1 MYNVPINNRI
11 IRKPILS
18 TQQARLMSTNNVRK
32 GGFSKLLL
40 GTLFVSAAGIA
51 YFQTSSRDKYFY
63 EGDSDPYAKTKKNVS
78 ELGHEI
84 AQDGS
89 VRRES
94 QGALDEL
101 DSAGK
106 HVKKSAQL
114 AGQAAKDAFSHVEK
128 EGSQAVGNFKDE
140 SRKLKDNVRS
150 DADKFLSE
158 HHLKEGD
165 HSPEYVLSHNH
176 SDPNQAAYKAANKF
190 KEAKENAS
198 NELNKETQKAKKAW
212 EETTNEAKAKAEH
225 VKEEGKSFW
234 SSIFGESKKEDVVVA
249 AQDGRKPAVP
259 QKNNYSFDYPETKG
273 EGNPM
278 VLEKLNKNKTKPE
291 WETSLEEHAQNVVH
305 DTSTLVTKDTEKVKK
320 GVWDARDKAGR
331 SEVAQETSLWTSIFG
346 KAEDKA
352 SELETKAANELH
364 ERSEEAK
371 SKWESLKNKVG
382 VTAHDVKKD
391 AENSWENVKDKANT
405 EAQRAKSNVDS
416 TVNDLSHEA
425 KKESSRLES
434 GWNNVKKQV
443 NDDAEHALH
452 SVEDA
457 AHKVSNKFKSESN
470 KVASDINKTTQDVK
484 DEGSRLTRKA
494 SDSIN
499 DLHSEVS
506 ANAEQWKKQGEQT
519 AKSWYQKGTE
529 QVKEG
534 FENVK
539 NVADKDLQWAE
550 SKVQD
555 TYTDAKDEVSRLFG
569 LRNDKE
575 AGVKG
580 HVFRGERFAEEE
592 AGHLRGTRNNVDLKP
607 AEVVVEEAHNKNF

>member
-1 MYNVPINNRI
+1 MI
-11 IRKPILS
+11 
-18 TQQARLMSTNNVRK
+18 
-32 GGFSKLLL
+32 
-40 GTLFVSAAGIA
+40 
-51 YFQTSSRDKYFY
+51 DFY

-89 VRRES
+89 VRRKS

-128 EGSQAVGNFKDE
+128 EGGQAVDTFKNE
-140 SRKLKDNVRS
+140 TRRLKDDVRS

-158 HHLKEGD
+158 HHLKEGE
-165 HSPEYVLSHNH
+165 HPPEYVLSHNH
-176 SDPNQAAYKAANKF
+176 NDPHYAASQAANKF
-190 KEAKENAS
+190 QEAK
-198 NELNKETQKAKKAW
+198 
-212 EETTNEAKAKAEH
+212 NEAKAKAEH

-234 SSIFGESKKEDVVVA
+234 SSIFGESKKDDVVVT
-249 AQDGRKPAVP
+249 DNRKPAIP
-259 QKNNYSFDYPETKG
+259 QKNHTGSSFDYPESNA

-278 VLEKLNKNKTKPE
+278 VLEKLNAKKTKPH
-291 WETSLEEHAQNVVH
+291 WETSLEEHAENVVH

-331 SEVAQETSLWTSIFG
+331 VQEESSSSWGSFFG
-346 KAEDKA
+346 KANDKA
-352 SELETKAANELH
+352 TELENKAANELH
-364 ERSEEAK
+364 EKSEEAK

-405 EAQRAKSNVDS
+405 EAQRVKGNVDS
-416 TVNDLSHEA
+416 TVNDLHHEA

-443 NDDAEHALH
+443 SDDAEHALH
-452 SVEDA
+452 SVENA
-457 AHKVSNKFKSESN
+457 ASKVSSKFKNESN
-470 KVASDINKTTQDVK
+470 KVASDLNKTAQDVK

-499 DLHSEVS
+499 DLHNEVA

-539 NVADKDLQWAE
+539 NAADKDLQWAE

-555 TYTDAKDEVSRLFG
+555 TYSEAKEEVSRLFG
-569 LRNDKE
+569 RPRE
-575 AGVKG
+575 TGVKG

-592 AGHLRGTRNNVDLKP
+592 AGHLRGTRNNVGLKP

>member
-11 IRKPILS
+11 IRKPIVPS
-18 TQQARLMSTNNVRK
+18 QHARLMSTTTNHVRK
-32 GGFSKLLL
+32 GGVSKLLL

-51 YFQTSSRDKYFY
+51 YMQTSSRDKYFY
-63 EGDSDPYAKTKKNVS
+63 EGESDPYAKTKKNVS

-89 VRRES
+89 VRRKSE
-94 QGALDEL
+94 GALDEL

-128 EGSQAVGNFKDE
+128 EGSQAVDSFKNE
-140 SRKLKDNVRS
+140 TRRLKEDVRS

-158 HHLKEGD
+158 HHLKEGE
-165 HSPEYVLSHNH
+165 HPPEYVLSHNH
-176 SDPNQAAYKAANKF
+176 NDPHYAANKF
-190 KEAKENAS
+190 QEAKG
-198 NELNKETQKAKKAW
+198 
-212 EETTNEAKAKAEH
+212 EAKAKAEH

-234 SSIFGESKKEDVVVA
+234 PSIFGGESKKDDVVVT
-249 AQDGRKPAVP
+249 DNRTPAVP
-259 QKNNYSFDYPETKG
+259 QKNYTGSSFNYPESTA

-278 VLEKLNKNKTKPE
+278 VLEKLNAKKTKPD
-291 WETSLEEHAQNVVH
+291 WETSLEEHAENVVH

-320 GVWDARDKAGR
+320 GVWDVRDKAGR
-331 SEVAQETSLWTSIFG
+331 PDVAHESSSSWGGLFG
-346 KAEDKA
+346 KAT
-352 SELETKAANELH
+352 ELENKAANELH
-364 ERSEEAK
+364 EKSEEAK
-371 SKWESLKNKVG
+371 FKWESLKNKVG

-405 EAQRAKSNVDS
+405 EAQRVKGDVDS
-416 TVNDLSHEA
+416 TVNGLHHEA

-434 GWNNVKKQV
+434 GWNSVKKQV
-443 NDDAEHALH
+443 SVDAEHALH
-452 SVEDA
+452 SVENA
-457 AHKVSNKFKSESN
+457 ASKVSSKFKDESN
-470 KVASDINKTTQDVK
+470 KVASDMSKTAQDVK

-499 DLHSEVS
+499 DLHNEVA

-539 NVADKDLQWAE
+539 TAADKDLQWAE
-550 SKVQD
+550 NKVQD
-555 TYTDAKDEVSRLFG
+555 TYSEAKEEVSRLFG
-569 LRNDKE
+569 RPKE
-575 AGVKG
+575 NGVKD
-580 HVFRGERFAEEE
+580 HVLRGEKFAEEE
-592 AGHLRGTRNNVDLKP
+592 AGHLRGTRNNVGLKP